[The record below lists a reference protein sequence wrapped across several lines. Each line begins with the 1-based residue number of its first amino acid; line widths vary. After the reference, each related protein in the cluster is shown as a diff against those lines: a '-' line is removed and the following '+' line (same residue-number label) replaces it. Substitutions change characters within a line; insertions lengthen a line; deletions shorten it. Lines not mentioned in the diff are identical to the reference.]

1 MQQELNEK
9 QVLDYILK
17 YFELLDKNFD
27 SKNKKKLPFQD
38 LKNIM
43 DDMNVLFNKFYD
55 LNPEKCSKLS
65 TMRYIPLLN
74 LVVKLDKDGTRAI
87 EYMKYLKN
95 AYRMSA
101 RTSLENY
108 FIYREWEDTPSER
121 FFAPRY
127 EIMRGYIYYLE
138 QIVTNP
144 NVHCLIA
151 NMPSGYG
158 KLIAND
164 VPVLTKNGWKKHG
177 DLEVGDYVISPSGEF
192 VRVNI
197 VHPKRF
203 ANCRVEFEDGE
214 IIYCHNQHEWEMFD
228 RYARK
233 EKHLETNDMIGKL
246 KTSDGH
252 NRFLINHEFIVKGEK
267 KNLPVDPYTYGVWL
281 GDGSTCQGRITENIE
296 DEEIFNYIPYKI
308 SSKVCSNSS
317 KAYFYYLKGLS
328 LDLHKIGLCY
338 QNKKVEKFIDSEY
351 LTADID
357 QRLELLA
364 GLIDTD
370 GYLDKVKQRYIIS
383 TTNEYIR
390 DGILTLV
397 NSFGWRTCITE
408 VPPMT
413 SSSGIVGKKTMYY
426 IGFSPTFNVP
436 CKLKRKQLDRF
447 HKQRM
452 IGVKS
457 IEFCDLK
464 EGNCI
469 TVDGGLYLVG
479 RTLKMTHNTYPEKV
493 SEAWAFGR
501 DPSGTVLSLCSNED
515 VVKGG
520 SRVVIDE
527 MKSEWF
533 GEVFPE
539 MAWNED
545 KKNYFLKET
554 DSNWKLKQCKLVSSY
569 YAKTVQSNVVGVR
582 ASQRIHIDDLYADYK
597 EAMSQNLNEYYLNK
611 HLTVWSKRF
620 VQNMIPKVVVTG
632 TLWASGDFIALLI
645 KLQKKRH
652 KFTKHPKYKYTW
664 ISEDGSVVIIQVPAL
679 DYETGL
685 STCPELKTTKE
696 LLIEKSNMDEYL
708 WETNFQQRP
717 TDPDALFF
725 SYSKLRTYETIPKTD
740 FMGGY
745 AVIDATRKSGKDF
758 FAMPIFTKVPNENG
772 YDYYLKDCLFTRT
785 ATKDMYYQVAEKIM
799 EHHIIELVIESN
811 VTSELKQ
818 NIEKILKANNV
829 GYCQIREKYNCEN
842 KKTRIELEKGN
853 IIKKLIFPQQ
863 EVFGQ
868 QTDMGKFMTNL
879 TLYNNQGTNPNDDA
893 CLAKGTLIA
902 TKFGDIPIEKVK
914 VGTEVITP
922 FGLKK
927 VIASGITG
935 YKPTINKLGL
945 NATSTHKVFDK
956 NNFKFTPLDKLT
968 MLKNC
973 DKLSLRGMI
982 EWKIK
987 LSNLMEKYT
996 KEIQKADITLNIKQN
1011 QKTELENRN
1020 FIEQCGNITMV
1031 KYQKD
1036 FKSITKMVT
1045 LIIMTFLI
1053 WSVYR
1058 LGNICQII
1066 LRKIGKMKNIGRK
1079 CVGICSITKKNNK
1092 KQKNGI
1098 NLQREENGINNMQ
1111 GTQYANSNLK
1121 KKLNANFV
1129 GRLLLL
1135 ISRMANIVLVNANK
1149 RHATTQ
1155 DQKYVKNVE
1164 KNFTQQVTEQN
1175 NVENVEP
1182 VYNLTVENAGCYYA
1196 NGILVSNCD
1205 SLAMFTHEI
1214 IDGGSYTPKAIP
1226 MIRPF

>member
-27 SKNKKKLPFQD
+27 SKNKKKLPFKD

-55 LNPEKCSKLS
+55 LNPEKCSILS
-65 TMRYIPLLN
+65 TKRYIPLLN

-101 RTSLENY
+101 RTSLESY

-144 NVHCLIA
+144 NVHLVIA

-158 KLIAND
+158 K
-164 VPVLTKNGWKKHG
+164 
-177 DLEVGDYVISPSGEF
+177 
-192 VRVNI
+192 
-197 VHPKRF
+197 
-203 ANCRVEFEDGE
+203 
-214 IIYCHNQHEWEMFD
+214 
-228 RYARK
+228 
-233 EKHLETNDMIGKL
+233 
-246 KTSDGH
+246 
-252 NRFLINHEFIVKGEK
+252 
-267 KNLPVDPYTYGVWL
+267 
-281 GDGSTCQGRITENIE
+281 
-296 DEEIFNYIPYKI
+296 
-308 SSKVCSNSS
+308 
-317 KAYFYYLKGLS
+317 
-328 LDLHKIGLCY
+328 
-338 QNKKVEKFIDSEY
+338 
-351 LTADID
+351 
-357 QRLELLA
+357 
-364 GLIDTD
+364 
-370 GYLDKVKQRYIIS
+370 
-383 TTNEYIR
+383 
-390 DGILTLV
+390 
-397 NSFGWRTCITE
+397 
-408 VPPMT
+408 
-413 SSSGIVGKKTMYY
+413 
-426 IGFSPTFNVP
+426 TF
-436 CKLKRKQLDRF
+436 
-447 HKQRM
+447 
-452 IGVKS
+452 
-457 IEFCDLK
+457 
-464 EGNCI
+464 
-469 TVDGGLYLVG
+469 
-479 RTLKMTHNTYPEKV
+479 PEKI

-554 DSNWKLKQCKLVSSY
+554 ESNWKLKQCKLVSSY

-652 KFTKHPKYKYTW
+652 KFKKHPTFKYTW

-696 LLIEKSNMDEYL
+696 LLLEKSAMEEYL

-785 ATKDMYYQVAEKIM
+785 ATKDMYYPIAEKIM

-842 KKTRIELEKGN
+842 KKARIELEKGN
-853 IIKKLIFPQQ
+853 IIRKLVFPQQ
-863 EVFGQ
+863 DNIGVQSE
-868 QTDMGKFMTNL
+868 MGKFMNNL
-879 TLYNNQGTNPNDDA
+879 TLYNNTGTNPNDDA
-893 CLAKGTLIA
+893 P
-902 TKFGDIPIEKVK
+902 D
-914 VGTEVITP
+914 
-922 FGLKK
+922 
-927 VIASGITG
+927 S
-935 YKPTINKLGL
+935 
-945 NATSTHKVFDK
+945 
-956 NNFKFTPLDKLT
+956 
-968 MLKNC
+968 
-973 DKLSLRGMI
+973 
-982 EWKIK
+982 
-987 LSNLMEKYT
+987 
-996 KEIQKADITLNIKQN
+996 
-1011 QKTELENRN
+1011 
-1020 FIEQCGNITMV
+1020 CG
-1031 KYQKD
+1031 
-1036 FKSITKMVT
+1036 
-1045 LIIMTFLI
+1045 
-1053 WSVYR
+1053 
-1058 LGNICQII
+1058 
-1066 LRKIGKMKNIGRK
+1066 
-1079 CVGICSITKKNNK
+1079 
-1092 KQKNGI
+1092 
-1098 NLQREENGINNMQ
+1098 
-1111 GTQYANSNLK
+1111 
-1121 KKLNANFV
+1121 
-1129 GRLLLL
+1129 
-1135 ISRMANIVLVNANK
+1135 
-1149 RHATTQ
+1149 
-1155 DQKYVKNVE
+1155 
-1164 KNFTQQVTEQN
+1164 
-1175 NVENVEP
+1175 
-1182 VYNLTVENAGCYYA
+1182 
-1196 NGILVSNCD
+1196 
-1205 SLAMFTHEI
+1205 MFTHEI

>member
-9 QVLDYILK
+9 QILDYILK

-55 LNPEKCSKLS
+55 LNPEKCSILS
-65 TMRYIPLLN
+65 TKRYIPLLN

-144 NVHCLIA
+144 NVHLVIA

-158 KLIAND
+158 KLIAD
-164 VPVLTKNGWKKHG
+164 EVPVLTKDGWKKHG
-177 DLEVGDYVISPSGEF
+177 DLKVGDYVIGKNGEY

-197 VHPKRF
+197 VHPKRL
-203 ANCRVEFEDGE
+203 ATVKVVFEDGE
-214 IIYCHNQHEWEMFD
+214 EILCHNQHEWNVYD
-228 RYARK
+228 REAQK
-233 EKHLETNDMIGKL
+233 EKTRVETNYIIEHIHSKG
-246 KTSDGH
+246 GR
-252 NRFLINHEFIVKGEK
+252 NRFYLPLCEPVIGEEK
-267 KNLPVDPYTYGVWL
+267 ELAVDPYTYGVWL
-281 GDGSTCQGRITENIE
+281 GDGGTCKASITQNNQDSIMF
-296 DEEIFNYIPYKI
+296 DYIPYEVSSI
-308 SSKVCSNSS
+308 STPKSENAKN
-317 KAYFYYLKGLS
+317 YYLKGLAV
-328 LDLHKIGLCY
+328 DLHKLGLCY
-338 QNKKVEKFIDSEY
+338 QDTKVEKFIHDSY
-351 LTADID
+351 LTASIY

-364 GLIDTD
+364 GIIDTD
-370 GYLDKVKQRYIIS
+370 GHLDKKKNRYIICTCGEKLKDDIVSLIS
-383 TTNEYIR
+383 T
-390 DGILTLV
+390 
-397 NSFGWRTCITE
+397 FHWRTSVTK
-408 VPPMT
+408 VKPSVST
-413 SSSGIVGKKTMYY
+413 SGIVGRKDTYY
-426 IGFSPTFNVP
+426 IGFNPTMYIP
-436 CKLKRKQLDRF
+436 CKLPRKQLQKF
-447 HKQRM
+447 SKQRR
-452 IGVKS
+452 IGISRVEN
-457 IEFCDLK
+457 IPLTR
-464 EGNCI
+464 GNCI

-479 RTLKMTHNTYPEKV
+479 KTLKLTHNTFPEKI

-554 DSNWKLKQCKLVSSY
+554 ESNWKLKQCKLVSSY

-652 KFTKHPKYKYTW
+652 KFKKHPTFKYTW

-696 LLIEKSNMDEYL
+696 LLLEKSAMEEYL

-785 ATKDMYYQVAEKIM
+785 ATKDMYYPIAEKIM

-842 KKTRIELEKGN
+842 KKARIELEKGN
-853 IIKKLIFPQQ
+853 IIRKLVFPQQ
-863 EVFGQ
+863 DNIGVQSE
-868 QTDMGKFMTNL
+868 MGKFMNNL
-879 TLYNNQGTNPNDDA
+879 TLYNNTGTNPNDDA
-893 CLAKGTLIA
+893 P
-902 TKFGDIPIEKVK
+902 D
-914 VGTEVITP
+914 
-922 FGLKK
+922 
-927 VIASGITG
+927 S
-935 YKPTINKLGL
+935 
-945 NATSTHKVFDK
+945 
-956 NNFKFTPLDKLT
+956 
-968 MLKNC
+968 
-973 DKLSLRGMI
+973 
-982 EWKIK
+982 
-987 LSNLMEKYT
+987 
-996 KEIQKADITLNIKQN
+996 
-1011 QKTELENRN
+1011 
-1020 FIEQCGNITMV
+1020 CG
-1031 KYQKD
+1031 
-1036 FKSITKMVT
+1036 
-1045 LIIMTFLI
+1045 
-1053 WSVYR
+1053 
-1058 LGNICQII
+1058 
-1066 LRKIGKMKNIGRK
+1066 
-1079 CVGICSITKKNNK
+1079 
-1092 KQKNGI
+1092 
-1098 NLQREENGINNMQ
+1098 
-1111 GTQYANSNLK
+1111 
-1121 KKLNANFV
+1121 
-1129 GRLLLL
+1129 
-1135 ISRMANIVLVNANK
+1135 
-1149 RHATTQ
+1149 
-1155 DQKYVKNVE
+1155 
-1164 KNFTQQVTEQN
+1164 
-1175 NVENVEP
+1175 
-1182 VYNLTVENAGCYYA
+1182 
-1196 NGILVSNCD
+1196 
-1205 SLAMFTHEI
+1205 MFTHEI

>member
-74 LVVKLDKDGTRAI
+74 LVVKLDKEGNRAL

-101 RTSLENY
+101 RTSLESY

-144 NVHCLIA
+144 NVHLVIA

-158 KLIAND
+158 K
-164 VPVLTKNGWKKHG
+164 
-177 DLEVGDYVISPSGEF
+177 
-192 VRVNI
+192 
-197 VHPKRF
+197 
-203 ANCRVEFEDGE
+203 
-214 IIYCHNQHEWEMFD
+214 
-228 RYARK
+228 
-233 EKHLETNDMIGKL
+233 
-246 KTSDGH
+246 
-252 NRFLINHEFIVKGEK
+252 
-267 KNLPVDPYTYGVWL
+267 
-281 GDGSTCQGRITENIE
+281 
-296 DEEIFNYIPYKI
+296 
-308 SSKVCSNSS
+308 
-317 KAYFYYLKGLS
+317 
-328 LDLHKIGLCY
+328 
-338 QNKKVEKFIDSEY
+338 
-351 LTADID
+351 
-357 QRLELLA
+357 
-364 GLIDTD
+364 
-370 GYLDKVKQRYIIS
+370 
-383 TTNEYIR
+383 
-390 DGILTLV
+390 
-397 NSFGWRTCITE
+397 
-408 VPPMT
+408 
-413 SSSGIVGKKTMYY
+413 
-426 IGFSPTFNVP
+426 TF
-436 CKLKRKQLDRF
+436 
-447 HKQRM
+447 
-452 IGVKS
+452 
-457 IEFCDLK
+457 
-464 EGNCI
+464 
-469 TVDGGLYLVG
+469 
-479 RTLKMTHNTYPEKV
+479 PEKI
-493 SEAWAFGR
+493 SEAWAFGN
-501 DPSGTVLSLCSNED
+501 DPTGTVLSLCSNED

-539 MAWNED
+539 MAWSED

-554 DSNWKLKQCKLVSSY
+554 ESNWKLRQCKLVSSY

-597 EAMSQNLNEYYLNK
+597 EAMSQTLNEYYLNK

-652 KFTKHPKYKYTW
+652 KFARHPKYKYTW
-664 ISEDGSVVIIQVPAL
+664 VSEDGSVVIIQVPAL

-696 LLIEKSNMDEYL
+696 LLIEKSAMEEYL

-785 ATKDMYYQVAEKIM
+785 ATKDMYYQIAEKIM

-842 KKTRIELEKGN
+842 KKARIELEKGN
-853 IIKKLIFPQQ
+853 IIRKLVFPQQ
-863 EVFGQ
+863 DNIGVQSE
-868 QTDMGKFMTNL
+868 MGKFMNNL
-879 TLYNNQGTNPNDDA
+879 TLYNNTGTNPNDDA
-893 CLAKGTLIA
+893 P
-902 TKFGDIPIEKVK
+902 D
-914 VGTEVITP
+914 
-922 FGLKK
+922 
-927 VIASGITG
+927 S
-935 YKPTINKLGL
+935 
-945 NATSTHKVFDK
+945 
-956 NNFKFTPLDKLT
+956 
-968 MLKNC
+968 
-973 DKLSLRGMI
+973 
-982 EWKIK
+982 
-987 LSNLMEKYT
+987 
-996 KEIQKADITLNIKQN
+996 
-1011 QKTELENRN
+1011 
-1020 FIEQCGNITMV
+1020 CG
-1031 KYQKD
+1031 
-1036 FKSITKMVT
+1036 
-1045 LIIMTFLI
+1045 
-1053 WSVYR
+1053 
-1058 LGNICQII
+1058 
-1066 LRKIGKMKNIGRK
+1066 
-1079 CVGICSITKKNNK
+1079 
-1092 KQKNGI
+1092 
-1098 NLQREENGINNMQ
+1098 
-1111 GTQYANSNLK
+1111 
-1121 KKLNANFV
+1121 
-1129 GRLLLL
+1129 
-1135 ISRMANIVLVNANK
+1135 
-1149 RHATTQ
+1149 
-1155 DQKYVKNVE
+1155 
-1164 KNFTQQVTEQN
+1164 
-1175 NVENVEP
+1175 
-1182 VYNLTVENAGCYYA
+1182 
-1196 NGILVSNCD
+1196 
-1205 SLAMFTHEI
+1205 MFTHEI
-1214 IDGGSYTPKAIP
+1214 IDGGSYTPKAKP